1 MARIK
6 AFKPKGEGYV
16 PVPVSKLTP
25 LETQLL
31 EALRAAS
38 EHLDYCG
45 YGDKWERECA
55 KAAGLEKQINA
66 AIEAAEKEEA

>member
-1 MARIK
+1 MALT
-6 AFKPKGEGYV
+6 
-16 PVPVSKLTP
+16 KL
-25 LETQLL
+25 EKELL